1 MDTMDIHR
9 VKARSSQLQNAL
21 DLETRT
27 NKAKAALP
35 AAKQTKALQT
45 RSTNVQVVDEAMK
58 AIQRV
63 KSSHQKPPRPAQP
76 VMGSKDAAK
85 SAAKIR
91 GLQRESVSIERE
103 YEQWN
108 NQMSGMCSGR
118 KAQRKSL
125 SASEPPATTPMKL
138 AFNAVG
144 QRMQNATTRL
154 CNDSSLSFYPFEIQE
169 GMQSVRDALSATSL
183 GLDVHKLRHK
193 VGDARRTLAAQAEE
207 GGASPSKSMKA
218 KIGALRTK
226 MQQLSRLR
234 PSPTRSPLARL
245 HGL

>member
-1 MDTMDIHR
+1 MTIDVFGAIW
-9 VKARSSQLQNAL
+9 QLY
-21 DLETRT
+21 
-27 NKAKAALP
+27 AADP
-35 AAKQTKALQT
+35 GEVAA
-45 RSTNVQVVDEAMK
+45 M
-58 AIQRV
+58 
-63 KSSHQKPPRPAQP
+63 SHQFMSLLMMLRAKHEEHT
-76 VMGSKDAAK
+76 AAK

-91 GLQRESVSIERE
+91 GLQRESISIERE

-183 GLDVHKLRHK
+183 GLDVHKLRDK
-193 VGDARRTLAAQAEE
+193 VRDARRTLAAQAEE

-226 MQQLSRLR
+226 IGEMQQLDTPVSAAQKIKQRREMQYASDKVSQLVN
-234 PSPTRSPLARL
+234 SLNQEYKISA
-245 HGL
+245 